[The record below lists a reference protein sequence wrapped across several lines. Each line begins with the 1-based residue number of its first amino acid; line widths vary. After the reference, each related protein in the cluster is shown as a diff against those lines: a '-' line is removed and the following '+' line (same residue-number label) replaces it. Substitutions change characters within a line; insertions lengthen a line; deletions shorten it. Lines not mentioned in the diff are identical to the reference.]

1 MAKLSSTRRGT
12 DPASPHPPLPWVV
25 VGRTVLPIAV
35 CLLGC
40 VLAVSC
46 SLVEGL
52 LSARSAE
59 GVPVA
64 RRTSFHGWRQ
74 CWRLTNGLVR
84 VTAVPQIGGRPLEYA
99 LGECNFLFIGKPDL
113 GATVDAQRGPGYRYF
128 GGSFTQLHP
137 EDRWVRLQSSYPPDL
152 FMGRYEAEAA
162 QGEGGAAAVDLTSP
176 PDLAS
181 GTRLVRRLEL
191 FPGCT
196 RLRITD
202 TLTNLRPVSQEWGI
216 HSVLQIKGVAVPDGI
231 LRGNERPSGDLTL
244 YVPLSAKSAHK
255 GGVTYVTGGEG
266 TRRGSDQWNTRE
278 LPGILTLRYA
288 REFGKALVDP
298 ELPWV
303 ALADRRSGYVFV
315 QKCRVPEKA
324 ILSAGAALTPYPF
337 IEVQCFGTPTR
348 LGPGETSMLVQDWWA
363 ACCRGPVVDVTQAG
377 VVSSPLKL
385 LQGGGRTWLAGA
397 FGVFYVGRADLVFQA
412 ADGAELARLGCGFVT
427 PLRPFTLNRAADVPP
442 RTARVILEVRDAAG
456 QPVGDLG
463 RLVLGAP

>member
-1 MAKLSSTRRGT
+1 MAKLSSIQRGSN
-12 DPASPHPPLPWVV
+12 PASPRPPLPSVS
-25 VGRTVLPIAV
+25 GFLTARR
-35 CLLGC
+35 
-40 VLAVSC
+40 LAACALCCAALSSC
-46 SLVEGL
+46 TLIQGL
-52 LSARSAE
+52 HGPGQDE

-64 RRTSFHGWRQ
+64 RKASFHGWRS

-99 LGECNFLFIGKPDL
+99 LGGCNFLFIGEPDL
-113 GATVDAQRGPGYRYF
+113 GTTLGARREPGYRYF

-152 FMGRYEAEAA
+152 FMGSYEAQAVRGEA
-162 QGEGGAAAVDLTSP
+162 GAAAVDLASP
-176 PDLAS
+176 ADLAS

-216 HSVLQIKGVAVPDGI
+216 QSVLQLKGVAVPDGI

-244 YVPLSAKSAHK
+244 YVPLSSKSAHK
-255 GGVTYVTGGEG
+255 GGVAYAAGGEG
-266 TRRGSDQWNTRE
+266 TPRGSDQWNTRE
-278 LPGILTLRYA
+278 LPGILRLRYA

-315 QKCRVPEKA
+315 QKCRVAEKA
-324 ILSAGAALTPYPF
+324 IVSAGAAFAPYPF
-337 IEVQCFGTPTR
+337 IEVQCFAPPMR
-348 LGPGETSMLVQDWWA
+348 LGPGQTSLLVQDWWA
-363 ACCRGPVVDVTQAG
+363 ACCPGPVVDVAPAG

-385 LQGGGRTWLAGA
+385 LRGGGTTWLAGT
-397 FGVFYVGRADLVFQA
+397 FGVFYVGGAGLVFQA
-412 ADGAELARLGCGFVT
+412 ANGAELARVDCGPVT
-427 PLRPFTLNRAADVPP
+427 PLRAFTLNRIVEVPA
-442 RTARVILEVRDAAG
+442 RTARVVLEVRDAAG

-463 RLVLGAP
+463 RLVLSAP